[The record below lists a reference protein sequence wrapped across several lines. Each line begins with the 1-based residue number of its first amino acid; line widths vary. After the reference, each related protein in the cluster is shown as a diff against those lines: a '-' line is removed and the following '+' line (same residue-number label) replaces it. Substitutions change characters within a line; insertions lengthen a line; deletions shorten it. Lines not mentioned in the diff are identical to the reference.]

1 MTDNERYAKLQR
13 LHNERMARVVAQI
26 DAADA
31 AKRTVTD
38 TAAEIAQ
45 LRAELDDL
53 RWQRDQADSYGG
65 YMRHCIRPIPFAEW
79 IARQRARMV
88 GKTIAADELIERLR
102 ERRDEVQ
109 P

>member
-1 MTDNERYAKLQR
+1 MNDTNYYMDALEDVSNGADVDGMLD
-13 LHNERMARVVAQI
+13 LL
-26 DAADA
+26 DAAQ
-31 AKRTVTD
+31 R
-38 TAAEIAQ
+38 
-45 LRAELDDL
+45 ELDDL
-53 RWQRDQADSYGG
+53 RWQRDQADSYGS

-88 GKTIAADELIERLR
+88 GKTIAADDLIGRLR

>member
-13 LHNERMARVVAQI
+13 LHSERMARVVAQI

-38 TAAEIAQ
+38 AAAEIAQ

-65 YMRHCIRPIPFAEW
+65 YMRHCIRPISFEEW
-79 IARQRARMV
+79 IARRRALLV
-88 GKTIAADELIERLR
+88 GKTIAADDLIGRLR

-109 P
+109 S